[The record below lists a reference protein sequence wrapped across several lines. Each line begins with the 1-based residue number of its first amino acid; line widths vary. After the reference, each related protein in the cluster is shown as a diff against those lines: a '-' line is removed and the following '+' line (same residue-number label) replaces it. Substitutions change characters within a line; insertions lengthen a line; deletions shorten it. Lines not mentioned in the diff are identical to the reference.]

1 MRIPLLS
8 VLLLFPI
15 SAAASSEQFLNYG
28 TFVFDE
34 VKAVVSYARDV
45 DQNDKSSFAL
55 GIIGSS
61 SIKQS
66 NGLGT
71 PSVVFVDCK
80 TNAINY
86 VIGSRDWADKSD
98 FMERLAF
105 SFCYGHKA
113 YFKHTHW

>member
-8 VLLLFPI
+8 FLLLFPI
-15 SAAASSEQFLNYG
+15 SAAALTSEQFLNYR

-61 SIKQS
+61 SITQS

-71 PSVVFVDCK
+71 PSVILLIARLMPSIMSLEVVSGP
-80 TNAINY
+80 I
-86 VIGSRDWADKSD
+86 SR
-98 FMERLAF
+98 
-105 SFCYGHKA
+105 
-113 YFKHTHW
+113 T

>member
-66 NGLGT
+66 N
-71 PSVVFVDCK
+71 
-80 TNAINY
+80 
-86 VIGSRDWADKSD
+86 
-98 FMERLAF
+98 
-105 SFCYGHKA
+105 
-113 YFKHTHW
+113 

>member
-8 VLLLFPI
+8 VLLLFSI
-15 SAAASSEQFLNYG
+15 SAADSSEQFLNYA

-34 VKAVVSYARDV
+34 VNAVVSYARYV

-61 SIKQS
+61 SINQS

-71 PSVVFVDCK
+71 PSLVFVDC
-80 TNAINY
+80 
-86 VIGSRDWADKSD
+86 
-98 FMERLAF
+98 
-105 SFCYGHKA
+105 
-113 YFKHTHW
+113 